1 MRVSTFQIHT
11 QASEQLQALGAQTSK
26 TQQQIGLGKK
36 LLSPSDDP
44 VGAARLVDLNHEIE
58 ARRQYVDNIDA
69 ADSHLALQ
77 DSILAQM
84 IDVLQRV
91 SELTLQA
98 GSGIQTLEDRQFI
111 ASEIEI
117 RFEEMI
123 ALANTQNAAGQYIFG
138 GFQGKQA
145 PFEVAGDSVVYSG
158 DQGQRRVQIDR
169 GQSIAISDSGDAIF
183 MDIPSDLVHGVARI
197 NNSETAALSD
207 IRIVDQELAQ
217 ALLPDEL
224 VIEFRPLSEGGGA
237 PNFTVKR
244 LSDQRPVD
252 GLVNVPYTGLGDI
265 EAQGIVFQI
274 EGVPQPGDK
283 FGVAVTAHNSLFD
296 TVREA
301 ALGLKNIDAAA
312 QPEDFRRLID
322 ATVGSLNEA
331 TNSILETRA
340 DIGARFN
347 SLAGARNLHED
358 LDLQLQALR
367 SDIEDLDFTEAVS
380 DLAYQSF
387 VLEAAQQSFIR
398 INGLSLFNRL

>member
-36 LLSPSDDP
+36 LLAPSDDP

-58 ARRQYVDNIDA
+58 ARRQYVDNIDS

-123 ALANTQNAAGQYIFG
+123 ALANTQNSAGQYIFG

-145 PFEVAGDSVVYSG
+145 PFEVTGDSVVYSG

-197 NNSETAALSD
+197 NDSESAAISD
-207 IRIVDQELAQ
+207 IRIVDQEQAE

-224 VIEFRPLSEGGGA
+224 VIEIGRASC
-237 PNFTVKR
+237 
-244 LSDQRPVD
+244 
-252 GLVNVPYTGLGDI
+252 
-265 EAQGIVFQI
+265 
-274 EGVPQPGDK
+274 
-283 FGVAVTAHNSLFD
+283 
-296 TVREA
+296 RE
-301 ALGLKNIDAAA
+301 
-312 QPEDFRRLID
+312 R
-322 ATVGSLNEA
+322 V
-331 TNSILETRA
+331 
-340 DIGARFN
+340 
-347 SLAGARNLHED
+347 
-358 LDLQLQALR
+358 
-367 SDIEDLDFTEAVS
+367 
-380 DLAYQSF
+380 
-387 VLEAAQQSFIR
+387 
-398 INGLSLFNRL
+398 